1 MQGSVELK
9 LMALDSEFQAV
20 MFINSQ
26 FYKASNERYEKYI
39 DSDLMSILV
48 HQTSCENM
56 DN

>member
-1 MQGSVELK
+1 MGSVELK
-9 LMALDSEFQAV
+9 LMAFDSEFQAV

-48 HQTSCENM
+48 HQASCENL